1 MLYTE
6 ERPWGRFTNLL
17 ENEHC
22 KVKEIMVNPGQR
34 LSYQSHSKREEKW
47 TVVAGVA
54 LVTLN
59 EREVVLYPGDSIK
72 IPKEAKHRVQ
82 NDGKEILKFIEI
94 QTGEYFGED
103 DIIRY
108 SDDYGR
114 SDTNV
119 RTEV

>member
-22 KVKEIMVNPGQR
+22 KVKEIVVNPGQR
-34 LSYQSHSKREEKW
+34 LSYQSHSRREEKW
-47 TVVAGVA
+47 TVVCGIAT
-54 LVTLN
+54 VTLN
-59 EREVVLYPGDSIK
+59 EREIVLFPGDSAK
-72 IPKEAKHRVQ
+72 IPKESKHRVE
-82 NDGKEILKFIEI
+82 NREEKILKFIEI
-94 QTGEYFGED
+94 QMGDYFGED

-114 SDTNV
+114 SDSNV

>member
-6 ERPWGRFTNLL
+6 ERPWGQFTNLL

-22 KVKEIMVNPGQR
+22 KVKEIIVNPGQR
-34 LSYQSHSKREEKW
+34 LSYQSHSHREEKW
-47 TVVAGVA
+47 TVVCGVA
-54 LVTLN
+54 TVTLN
-59 EREVVLYPGDSIK
+59 ERTIVLFTGDSIK
-72 IPKEAKHRVQ
+72 IPKEAKHRVE
-82 NDGKEILKFIEI
+82 NASGKVLKFIEI
-94 QTGEYFGED
+94 QTGDYFGED

-114 SDTNV
+114 SNSNV